1 LRKKILLRGT
11 SKEDFFSANPQGPG
25 LDVKGL
31 VQKFA
36 NQKAW
41 GIFKRTLKTPFRR
54 YKVAAKSPCG
64 LSERRRCSNR
74 AVF

>member
-1 LRKKILLRGT
+1 MLIAHIRAIITLSYLTVNIGGT
-11 SKEDFFSANPQGPG
+11 SKEDFFSANPQGTG

-41 GIFKRTLKTPFRR
+41 GNFKR
-54 YKVAAKSPCG
+54 
-64 LSERRRCSNR
+64 
-74 AVF
+74 